1 MAETPQGFVL
11 PKNTEA
17 ERSVLGGVLLDA
29 EIAVEVFSRLSAD
42 DFSDER
48 NSLVYRA
55 CASLDS
61 RNVGID
67 LVTVTEELQRLK
79 WIDSAG
85 GLEYLATLAS
95 DIPILSS
102 VLQHAELVREKSLMR
117 KLFTASQLSIGDVV
131 EGALPPREILDKAE
145 KRIFEIGERMVNR
158 DFTHISELA
167 KQGIADLESL
177 SRAGTH
183 VTGLS
188 TGIDGLDKMTT
199 GLHGGELIII
209 AARPSAGKT
218 TLALSIASHIADKSP
233 GAVAFFSLEMAER
246 ELGKRML
253 CSDAGIGLKAVI
265 EGSLTPKGWQEYL
278 HAADRLSRLRLY
290 IDDTPGIT
298 SMELR
303 AKARHLKKRH
313 GLSAVFVDYLQ
324 LMRGMG
330 REENKQQEIA
340 KISGDLKALAKDLDV
355 PVVAL
360 SQLSR
365 RAVAHEGPPRLSD
378 LRESGAIEQDADLV
392 IFIHDQHIDISGSD
406 SGSGAPRDVSLVIGK
421 QRNGPR
427 GSLDLL
433 FEISRGRFVEK
444 SQNYQ

>member
-1 MAETPQGFVL
+1 MAETHGFVL
-11 PKNTEA
+11 PKNIDA

-48 NSLVYRA
+48 NALVFRA
-55 CASLDS
+55 CTSLDS
-61 RNVGID
+61 RNVLID

-79 WIDSAG
+79 WLDAAG
-85 GLEYLATLAS
+85 GLDYLATLTS
-95 DIPILSS
+95 DIPILSG
-102 VLQHAELVREKSLMR
+102 VLQHAEMVREKSLLR
-117 KLFTASQLSIGDVV
+117 RLFSASQLSIGDVV
-131 EGALPPREILDKAE
+131 ESSLPPREILDKAE
-145 KRIFEIGERMVNR
+145 KRIFEIGERLVNR

-167 KQGIADLESL
+167 KQGIAELENL

-188 TGIDGLDKMTT
+188 TGLDQLDRMTT
-199 GLHGGELIII
+199 GLHGGELIIV

-218 TLALSIASHIADKSP
+218 TLALQMAGHIADKAP
-233 GAVAFFSLEMAER
+233 GAVGFFSLEMAEKQ
-246 ELGKRML
+246 LGMRLL
-253 CSDAGIGLKAVI
+253 CSDSGIGINAVI
-265 EGSLTPKGWQEYL
+265 EGTLPPRMWQEYL

-290 IDDTPGIT
+290 VDDTPGIT

-313 GLSAVFVDYLQ
+313 GLSAIFVDYLQ

-392 IFIHDQHIDISGSD
+392 LFIHDPHADISGSD
-406 SGSGAPRDVSLVIGK
+406 DSRGGPRDVQLVIGK

-427 GSLDLL
+427 GSMDLS
-433 FEISRGRFVEK
+433 FEIARGRFVEK
-444 SQNYQ
+444 SANY

>member
-1 MAETPQGFVL
+1 MAETQGFVL
-11 PKNTEA
+11 PRNTDA
-17 ERSVLGGVLLDA
+17 ERSVLAGVLLDP
-29 EIAVEVFSRLSAD
+29 EIAVEVFSRLSPD
-42 DFSDER
+42 DFADER
-48 NSLVYRA
+48 NALILRA
-55 CASLDS
+55 CTSLDS
-61 RNVGID
+61 RNVLVD

-79 WIDSAG
+79 WLDAAG
-85 GLEYLATLAS
+85 GLEYLASLTS
-95 DIPILSS
+95 DIPILGG
-102 VLQHAELVREKSLMR
+102 VLQHAEMVREKSLMR
-117 KLFTASQLSIGDVV
+117 KLFSASQLNIGDVA
-131 EGALPPREILDKAE
+131 EASLPPREILDRAE
-145 KRIFEIGERMVNR
+145 KRIFEIGERLVNR

-167 KQGIADLESL
+167 KQGIAELESL

-188 TGIDGLDKMTT
+188 TGLDQLDRMTT

-218 TLALSIASHIADKSP
+218 TMALQMAGHIAERAP
-233 GAVAFFSLEMAER
+233 GAVGFFSLEMAEKQ
-246 ELGKRML
+246 LGIRLL
-253 CSDAGIGLKAVI
+253 CADAGIGLNSVI
-265 EGSLTPKGWQEYL
+265 EGTLPARMWQEYL
-278 HAADRLSRLRLY
+278 NAADRLSRLRLFV
-290 IDDTPGIT
+290 DDTPGIT

-355 PVVAL
+355 PVIAL

-392 IFIHDQHIDISGSD
+392 LFIHDTQVDMSGSD
-406 SGSGAPRDVSLVIGK
+406 DARGGPRDVQLVIGK

-427 GSLDLL
+427 GSMELL
-433 FEISRGRFVEK
+433 FEIGRGRFVEK
-444 SQNYQ
+444 SER